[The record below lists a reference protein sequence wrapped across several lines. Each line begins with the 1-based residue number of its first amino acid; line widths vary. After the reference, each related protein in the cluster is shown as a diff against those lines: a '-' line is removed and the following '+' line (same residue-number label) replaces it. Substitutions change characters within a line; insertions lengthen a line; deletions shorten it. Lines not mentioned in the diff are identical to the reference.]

1 MDSLLSLCYGVCI
14 FMPFSHEF
22 VRPFQATTAGIGR
35 VVAGA
40 WMTHSRL

>member
-1 MDSLLSLCYGVCI
+1 MNSLLSLCYGVCI

-22 VRPFQATTAGIGR
+22 VRPFQATT
-35 VVAGA
+35 GA